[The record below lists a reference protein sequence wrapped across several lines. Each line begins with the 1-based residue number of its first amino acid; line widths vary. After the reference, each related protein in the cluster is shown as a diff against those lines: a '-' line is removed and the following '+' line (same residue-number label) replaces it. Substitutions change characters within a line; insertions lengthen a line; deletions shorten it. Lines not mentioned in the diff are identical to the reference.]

1 MRYICCLAAALCG
14 GLITADARAQSAPA
28 SASIEFETDHR
39 ERGLS
44 WSDGKAAF
52 GLEASLPVT
61 YDLALDLDA
70 VTLRDSA
77 RHGGAD
83 VGLTIAP
90 RYTLRTG
97 GWDVSAGV
105 RGNVFIG
112 RSGTSYVE
120 LTGDVART
128 LGPAQLV
135 VGAAFISTRSSPRA
149 CRERR
154 SPSTAASATP
164 AAHHAMTLAW
174 RACVRAETTSTITW
188 VPSIPPPTS
197 LQACAIRA
205 LPSAP
210 TRSIAC
216 LPGQIAT
223 RAPGSWPTCASPPD
237 AKALLHRL
245 KKGFLF
251 RAGGDGRVALRWRRG
266 RRAGYPPA
274 GWPWQRSPLRPHHR
288 ASPSAP

>member
-97 GWDVSAGV
+97 GWDMSAGV

-135 VGAAFISTRSSPRA
+135 VGAAFAPAQDAIGGSNLYIDAQLSASLPGTPVTLYGGIGHTSGSSRNDPRVA
-149 CRERR
+149 RLRPGGDYLDHHLGAEY
-154 SPSTAASATP
+154 TAANLAAGVRYSGTSIGADEVDSLSPWTDRHTGSRVMAYLRFTP
-164 AAHHAMTLAW
+164 
-174 RACVRAETTSTITW
+174 
-188 VPSIPPPTS
+188 
-197 LQACAIRA
+197 
-205 LPSAP
+205 
-210 TRSIAC
+210 
-216 LPGQIAT
+216 
-223 RAPGSWPTCASPPD
+223 
-237 AKALLHRL
+237 
-245 KKGFLF
+245 
-251 RAGGDGRVALRWRRG
+251 
-266 RRAGYPPA
+266 
-274 GWPWQRSPLRPHHR
+274 
-288 ASPSAP
+288 